1 MGNRCLNHL
10 WGIKRQSEIS
20 WAGGQV
26 GRWAEVSNSS
36 MPLFYLPAILLLI
49 VLSLTLVAC
58 SSRPSEDRTELLVAA
73 AASLKEV
80 LTDIGVAFETRYGT
94 KITFNFAGSNL
105 LQRQIE
111 TGAPV
116 DIFASAAAIQMDVLA
131 AQGLVISATRRM
143 FATNAMVLIIPRDS
157 PVAIESFAD
166 LTDERITRIALGSAG
181 APIRLYSEETLRHIG
196 LWDTLSSKFI
206 FAGNTRQVLEYVA
219 RGETDAGLV
228 YQTDALI
235 RPKVRLVAEA
245 DSSWHHPIEYPIAV
259 IAGSPQQ
266 DIARQFI
273 AFIMSDAGQ
282 EIVRRYGF

>member
-1 MGNRCLNHL
+1 M
-10 WGIKRQSEIS
+10 
-20 WAGGQV
+20 

-49 VLSLTLVAC
+49 VLGLTLVAC

-80 LTDIGVAFETRYGT
+80 LTDIGAAFETQYGT

-111 TGAPV
+111 TGAPM
-116 DIFASAAAIQMDVLA
+116 DIFASAAAMQMDALA
-131 AQGLVISATRRM
+131 AQKLIISDTRRM
-143 FATNAMVLIIPRDS
+143 FATNAMVLITPQDS
-157 PVAIESFAD
+157 PIAIETFDD
-166 LTDERITRIALGSAG
+166 LTKEQITRIALGSAG
-181 APIRLYSEETLRHIG
+181 VPIRLYSEETLRHIG

-206 FAGNTRQVLEYVA
+206 FGGNTRQVLEYVA
-219 RGETDAGLV
+219 RGETDVGLV

-259 IAGSPQQ
+259 ITSSPQQ
-266 DIARQFI
+266 EIARQFI
-273 AFIMSDAGQ
+273 AFIMSDVGQ
-282 EIVRRYGF
+282 EIVRRHGF